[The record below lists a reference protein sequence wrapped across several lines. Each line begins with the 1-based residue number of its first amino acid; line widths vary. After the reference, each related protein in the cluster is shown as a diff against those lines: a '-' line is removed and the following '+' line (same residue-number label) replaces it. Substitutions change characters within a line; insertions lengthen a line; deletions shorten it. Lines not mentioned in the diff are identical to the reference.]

1 MCSSYVLQFLVQ
13 HPDPLRCYGKQGVV
27 TFVFGSKPGI
37 SHGSPPAVA
46 QIFYHIAV
54 ENIFSGHLRDGDVQQ
69 IIQTLEYSKAKCD
82 LCELWIF
89 FLYQLQYHVR
99 IVDVVREHSGEP
111 VFISGV
117 KSNMVSLFSF
127 STITWILPFE
137 TSPSNL
143 KVY

>member
-1 MCSSYVLQFLVQ
+1 MKFKKIIIWLIVVIVILVGGNYSIRKYLHFSSTV
-13 HPDPLRCYGKQGVV
+13 
-27 TFVFGSKPGI
+27 
-37 SHGSPPAVA
+37 
-46 QIFYHIAV
+46 
-54 ENIFSGHLRDGDVQQ
+54 NI
-69 IIQTLEYSKAKCD
+69 
-82 LCELWIF
+82 
-89 FLYQLQYHVR
+89 
-99 IVDVVREHSGEP
+99 P